1 MCLAVNKTKR
11 VKVAKEDIICYK
23 VIKRIGKGVGLR
35 YETPY
40 RDQPIQL
47 RTLYDESNNPMVVEH
62 SCGFI
67 QDWNGDEYKSIHG
80 NAFHSFAKLKDAKWE
95 ANDWGTG
102 DDYNMIVVEC
112 IIPKGTKYYKGF
124 HGIYNT
130 SIDGYPEGYASE
142 KILYTS
148 TIYRV

>member
-23 VIKRIGKGVGLR
+23 VVKRHGSY

-40 RDQPIQL
+40 RNQQIKL
-47 RTLYDESNNPMVVEH
+47 GALYDESDNPMVVEH

-67 QDWNGDEYKSIHG
+67 NDWNGDTYKTIHG
-80 NAFHSFAKLKDAKWE
+80 NAFHSFANLKDAKWE
-95 ANDWGTG
+95 ANDWGG
-102 DDYNMIVVEC
+102 YAYDIIVVEC
-112 IIPKGTKYYKGF
+112 IIPKGTKYYEGF

-130 SIDGYPEGYASE
+130 SIGGYPDGYASE
-142 KILYTS
+142 RILYTS
-148 TIYRV
+148 TIYEV